1 VGALA
6 PQEGGTMTRS
16 IACILPCAFLLAASP
31 AAAWNPLQSKNWKVK
46 SGNKKFEKEKFGEA
60 LQSYDKAALQLPDE
74 AGVHFDRGAA
84 LFKMGAGKSA
94 EEDSG
99 ELDRAAKAFTDAAG
113 LAGEEQQDLKVDAFY
128 NLGNVRFAQERWEE
142 AIAAYRQALKM
153 KPGHKDAAYNLALAL
168 KKLEEQRKK
177 EEEEKKKKEQEQKEQ
192 EQKEQQEQ
200 QEQEQKENEEQCDSG
215 QEQQQEQQGEQE
227 EQEQQGQEEQ
237 EQQQGQ
243 QGEQEQQQ
251 QQQQQQP
258 QPQAGEE
265 EQMEQ
270 PMAVTQQEAEEI
282 LDALQRGESNLKLE
296 QLRGQHGGY
305 GSPKVDKDW

>member
-1 VGALA
+1 
-6 PQEGGTMTRS
+6 MTRTT
-16 IACILPCAFLLAASP
+16 ACILSLAGALLLAASP
-31 AAAWNPLQSKNWKVK
+31 AGAWNPLQSKNWKVK
-46 SGNKKFEKEKFGEA
+46 SGNKKFDKESYGEA
-60 LQSYDKAALQLPDE
+60 LESYDKAALQLPDE
-74 AGVHFDRGAA
+74 AGVHFNRGAA
-84 LFKMGAGKSA
+84 LFKMGAGKSP

-99 ELDRAAKAFTDAAG
+99 ELDRAAKAFSDAAS

-142 AIAAYRQALKM
+142 AIAAYRQTLKM
-153 KPGHKDAAYNLALAL
+153 KPGYKDAAYNLALAL

-177 EEEEKKKKEQEQKEQ
+177 EEEEKKKQQEEQKKKEQEEQ
-192 EQKEQQEQ
+192 EKK
-200 QEQEQKENEEQCDSG
+200 EQEQKENEEQCDSG
-215 QEQQQEQQGEQE
+215 QEEQEQQQQGEQE
-227 EQEQQGQEEQ
+227 QEQQQQGEQEQEQQG
-237 EQQQGQ
+237 

-251 QQQQQQP
+251 EQPAPEQQQQP
-258 QPQAGEE
+258 QPQPGEE

-270 PMAVTQQEAEEI
+270 PVAVTQQEAEAI